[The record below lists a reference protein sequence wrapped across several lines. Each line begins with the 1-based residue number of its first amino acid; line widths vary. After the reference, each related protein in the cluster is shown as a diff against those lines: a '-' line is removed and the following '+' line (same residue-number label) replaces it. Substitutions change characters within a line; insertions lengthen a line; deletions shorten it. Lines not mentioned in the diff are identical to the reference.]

1 MLGCSQAAAVA
12 GGAFSN
18 AGQSCCSVERV
29 YVHADVA
36 DRFSAALCAA
46 AAALRPGDTLAPLA
60 RGAPA
65 ARLLAAHIAD
75 AVAKGATVAFQ
86 TPPERMPAGGCSFDP
101 SSSDDGGARSASRRP
116 LYFPATVL
124 TGCDHAME
132 VMREE
137 SFGPIVAVQV
147 VRSDGEAAAL
157 LNDSEYGL
165 TAAVFSADQDAACAI
180 LRRLVRATAHGLRIC
195 MLRRRRRLAW

>member
-1 MLGCSQAAAVA
+1 MAA
-12 GGAFSN
+12 
-18 AGQSCCSVERV
+18 
-29 YVHADVA
+29 
-36 DRFSAALCAA
+36 RFSAALCAA
-46 AAALRPGDTLAPLA
+46 AAALQPGDSLAPLA

-75 AVAKGATVAFQ
+75 AVAKGAAVAFQ
-86 TPPERMPAGGCSFDP
+86 MPPERMPAGWPPVDSA
-101 SSSDDGGARSASRRP
+101 SSAGARAARRP
-116 LYFPATVL
+116 LFFPATVL

-137 SFGPIVAVQV
+137 SFGPIVALQT

-180 LRRLVRATAHGLRIC
+180 LRRLVRACSLRSTK
-195 MLRRRRRLAW
+195 LVVVTGHAPRRFVLPAVR

>member
-1 MLGCSQAAAVA
+1 MMSQAAAVA

-36 DRFSAALCAA
+36 ARFTAALCAA
-46 AAALRPGDTLAPLA
+46 AAALQPGDSLAPLA

-75 AVAKGATVAFQ
+75 AVAKGAAVAFQ
-86 TPPERMPAGGCSFDP
+86 TPPERMPGNGRSFDP
-101 SSSDDGGARSASRRP
+101 SAVSSDVDSTRSASRRP
-116 LYFPATVL
+116 LFFPATVL

-137 SFGPIVAVQV
+137 SFGPIAAVQV

-165 TAAVFSADQDAACAI
+165 TASVFSADQDAACAI
-180 LRRLVRATAHGLRIC
+180 LRRLVRAPAHVGSLR
-195 MLRRRRRLAW
+195 MRRRRLAS